1 MSKKLAIGT
10 TMLLGTFVMNP
21 AIMPVAHADIVS
33 THDVVAE
40 KQSGLNRAQLTEQL
54 QRADV
59 QEQLVKFG
67 VNPDEAIARV
77 NALTDAEVLE
87 LTAGIE
93 ELPAGA
99 GISISLGAILV
110 IVLVWLLVVR

>member
-1 MSKKLAIGT
+1 MNKKLVIGT
-10 TMLLGTFVMNP
+10 SMLLGTFVLNP
-21 AIMPVAHADIVS
+21 AIMPVAHADIIS

-54 QRADV
+54 QREDV
-59 QEQLVKFG
+59 REQLVKYG

-77 NALTDAEVLE
+77 SAMTDAEVLE

-99 GISISLGAILV
+99 GVSISLGAILI
-110 IVLVWLLVVR
+110 IVLIWLLVVR